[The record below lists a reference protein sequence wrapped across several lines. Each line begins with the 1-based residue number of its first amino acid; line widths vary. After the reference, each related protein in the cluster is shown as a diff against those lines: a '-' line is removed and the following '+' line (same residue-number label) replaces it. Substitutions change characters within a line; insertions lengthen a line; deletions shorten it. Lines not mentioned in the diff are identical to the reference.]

1 MGALQCPQTLRED
14 GQHSS
19 FPLQTPPPPPLPSQT
34 LNTPH
39 TPSHHFQ
46 AAIKR
51 LESIVHPL
59 VTAERGEWLRSHAA
73 SARGSPVLLVLDIPL
88 LYETGAQADVDAV
101 AVVSAGPDAQRQRV
115 LARPGMV
122 ASKFEAIL
130 ARQVPDANKR
140 ALSDYV
146 IDTVGGVGWGGARG
160 ARYRVGAIFTSPPP
174 RPLYPHTPP
183 IHPPTRP
190 IILQNII

>member
-1 MGALQCPQTLRED
+1 M
-14 GQHSS
+14 
-19 FPLQTPPPPPLPSQT
+19 
-34 LNTPH
+34 
-39 TPSHHFQ
+39 
-46 AAIKR
+46 
-51 LESIVHPL
+51 
-59 VTAERGEWLRSHAA
+59 
-73 SARGSPVLLVLDIPL
+73 LDIPL

-130 ARQVPDANKR
+130 ARQVPDADKR

-146 IDTVGGVGWGGARG
+146 IDTVGGGGG
-160 ARYRVGAIFTSPPP
+160 GGGGGGLGGQGTVLCHSVGALFTSP
-174 RPLYPHTPP
+174 
-183 IHPPTRP
+183 PPTRP

>member
-1 MGALQCPQTLRED
+1 M
-14 GQHSS
+14 
-19 FPLQTPPPPPLPSQT
+19 
-34 LNTPH
+34 
-39 TPSHHFQ
+39 
-46 AAIKR
+46 
-51 LESIVHPL
+51 
-59 VTAERGEWLRSHAA
+59 
-73 SARGSPVLLVLDIPL
+73 LDIPL